1 MKFKLQRIV
10 LEVTY
15 KDKEKSQSV
24 SDSERKKQPWEVSP
38 VNVLIREKLEMPKM
52 EKSAIRSH
60 NRFSLLP
67 DEVIDR
73 AVDKKEELLMKIK
86 VPPVT
91 FTELQR
97 ETIKALFIEFKI
109 ENQETARD
117 LRLKIYLITRYYIT
131 HRPKMLNFL
140 LINDPKAMKAEL
152 NIACLDVKK
161 INGDDMA
168 VMHIFVE

>member
-91 FTELQR
+91 FTEL
-97 ETIKALFIEFKI
+97 
-109 ENQETARD
+109 
-117 LRLKIYLITRYYIT
+117 
-131 HRPKMLNFL
+131 
-140 LINDPKAMKAEL
+140 
-152 NIACLDVKK
+152 
-161 INGDDMA
+161 
-168 VMHIFVE
+168 